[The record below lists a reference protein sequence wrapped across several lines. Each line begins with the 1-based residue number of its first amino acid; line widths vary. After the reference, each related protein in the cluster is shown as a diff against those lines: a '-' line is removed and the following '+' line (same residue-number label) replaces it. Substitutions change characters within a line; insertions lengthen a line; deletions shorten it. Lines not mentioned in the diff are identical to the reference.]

1 MKFILIL
8 FLINLSA
15 CSYSKVV
22 FDKNNYLDFNSINFE
37 GKSYLLGNKYLDV
50 NFSLKGI
57 AKDEIGSCTTFSDID
72 NGISYTFNKKK
83 LVEVLIKNENK
94 SIYTSKK
101 IRNGMNVK
109 EIYKSYEG
117 YEIKKMKSEGVGDS
131 QDDFTYTVTD
141 NLQKNNILI
150 FDVVH
155 GEIQGMHA
163 GKRGFDLSDCEE

>member
-1 MKFILIL
+1 MKFILVL
-8 FLINLSA
+8 LLINLSA
-15 CSYSKVV
+15 CSYSKAI
-22 FDKNNYLDFNSINFE
+22 FNKNNYLDFNSISFE

-72 NGISYTFNKKK
+72 NGVSYTFNKQK
-83 LVEVLIKNENK
+83 LVEILIKNENK

-117 YEIKKMKSEGVGDS
+117 YEIKKMKSEGAGDS